1 MDNMNLVDDIVKSI
15 DDMMILSERMFE
27 EKSRSNSKMYI
38 KHKEEYDEA
47 RHKLRESLASLVSKL
62 S

>member
-1 MDNMNLVDDIVKSI
+1 MDNMNLVDDIVKCI

-27 EKSRSNSKMYI
+27 EK
-38 KHKEEYDEA
+38 EEYDEA
-47 RHKLRESLASLVSKL
+47 RHKLRESLVSLVSKL